1 MSLSTSNTV
10 PQTTPLARKIIM
22 PGESFAAW
30 APTEISTLLGSCVS
44 ACLWDSRLKIGGMN
58 HFMLPEAPGAARGLG
73 DATKSMRY
81 GLYAM
86 ECLINELMHMGAR
99 RDTLVAKVFGGANIT
114 GVLST
119 QHVGRRNAEFV
130 SEFLWN
136 DKIKTAAADLGGLHS
151 RRVKFN
157 TQTGGVRVERVA
169 SADSIAARQEKKY
182 SETLNQDPVTGDIV
196 FF

>member
-1 MSLSTSNTV
+1 MSAPAPSVQGS
-10 PQTTPLARKIIM
+10 QALARKIIM
-22 PGESFAAW
+22 PGESFTAW

-58 HFMLPEAPGAARGLG
+58 HFMLPEAPGAISGLG
-73 DATKSMRY
+73 DATKSLRY

-86 ECLINELMHMGAR
+86 ECLINELMHMGAKR
-99 RDTLVAKVFGGANIT
+99 ETLVAKVFGGANIT
-114 GVLST
+114 GVLNT

-130 SEFLWN
+130 SEFLWK

-169 SADSIAARQEKKY
+169 SADSIAVKQERKY
-182 SETLNQDPVTGDIV
+182 SESLNQDPVNGDIV